1 MNENTTIKLDFPI
14 KIDGKDVSEL
24 SVRRPKVRD
33 QLAASKKTNE
43 QKREIFLF
51 ANLCQLSPDDIQNLD
66 MKDYGKIQKVY
77 VDFLS

>member
-14 KIDGKDVSEL
+14 KLDGKDVAEL

-43 QKREIFLF
+43 QEREIFLF

-66 MKDYGKIQKVY
+66 MKDYGKLQRVY
-77 VDFLS
+77 LDFLS